1 VWRSVREMEEMV
13 HGRSQVPDPA
23 RHATAMAERE
33 RRDFHREFA
42 TYRFRPLS
50 EHGGWEG
57 RNRIVPV
64 G

>member
-1 VWRSVREMEEMV
+1 MV